1 MNFYKNMK
9 KDRMGA
15 LSQKG
20 NSPESVYYKPM

>member
-1 MNFYKNMK
+1 MK